1 MVLQLLERNMP
12 LDMVIFYDTGME
24 FQAIYNMR
32 DKILPILE
40 KNNVE
45 YVELHSENTFE
56 YDMFERPVYKKGT
69 KIVHKYGYS
78 WCGSNCRWG
87 TTLKT
92 KAIKDFYKH
101 FENEEVYEYV
111 GIAIDEPLRLPKDG
125 TFQIVLENKIKSYPL
140 AEWKMTEKDCLDYCY
155 AQGYEWQEYEPILD
169 KYIKL
174 YDILPRV
181 SCWCCRNKNLNELRN
196 YYHYLPSYW
205 NKLKEMQS
213 KLPCDPMKKASGSVF
228 DLEKRYMLEDEW
240 IANGREKEIRSKK
253 FFEELKTILKE
264 K

>member
-1 MVLQLLERNMP
+1 MKYIASCSFGKDSLAMVLRLIEENRP

-40 KNNVE
+40 KNNIE
-45 YVELHSENTFE
+45 YVELHPENTFE

-69 KIVHKYGYS
+69 KIVHKHGYS

-92 KAIKDFYKH
+92 KAIKDFYKQ

-125 TFQIVLENKIKSYPL
+125 SFQIVLENKIKSYPL
-140 AEWKMTEKDCLDYCY
+140 AEWGMTEKDCLDYCY
-155 AQGYEWQEYEPILD
+155 QQGYDWLEYEPIL
-169 KYIKL
+169 KKNVRL

-181 SCWCCRNKNLNELRN
+181 SCWCCRNKNLDEPRN

-205 NKLKEMQS
+205 NKLKEIQS

-228 DLEKRYMLEDEW
+228 DL
-240 IANGREKEIRSKK
+240 
-253 FFEELKTILKE
+253 
-264 K
+264 